1 MLHLSHRPFAT
12 HHAGQPS
19 LPRRRR
25 TRPVCEGMPRIPP
38 LEKARLDLPIMD
50 LRRGPITRVSGKPL
64 LDQASRSEWPDCP
77 VLICRPPRMQSV
89 SAPNGDKSYHTK
101 AYPRFRPRV
110 CPLIGQDISFATL
123 LGAGMPDGTISPRR
137 QAD

>member
-64 LDQASRSEWPDCP
+64 LDQASRSEWPRLPRVDLP
-77 VLICRPPRMQSV
+77 ATSDAVSVRPLRGQELSYKSISSFPTAGLSVPRM
-89 SAPNGDKSYHTK
+89 
-101 AYPRFRPRV
+101 
-110 CPLIGQDISFATL
+110 
-123 LGAGMPDGTISPRR
+123 
-137 QAD
+137 